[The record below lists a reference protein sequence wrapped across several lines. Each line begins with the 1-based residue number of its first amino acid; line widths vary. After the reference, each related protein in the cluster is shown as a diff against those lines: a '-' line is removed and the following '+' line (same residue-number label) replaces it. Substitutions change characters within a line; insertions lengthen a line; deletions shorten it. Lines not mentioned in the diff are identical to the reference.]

1 MAYNF
6 TPLIHA
12 LKYLL
17 ESSIVF
23 AKALIGVATELFQLI
38 LVFIK
43 WGLSLLP

>member
-1 MAYNF
+1 MEDFA
-6 TPLIHA
+6 PLIST
-12 LKYLL
+12 LKILL
-17 ESSIVF
+17 ESGIVF